1 MSNKRKT
8 PDSSTTSVSG
18 LSRGLIRSQ
27 SSMSGLNE
35 LARLGDKPKEIPSQ
49 VSSTTGTGYEQYT
62 DIEKRGGTRRR
73 KNKRKSKTRK
83 ARKQKKSKKSKK

>member
-8 PDSSTTSVSG
+8 QYPSTTSVSG
-18 LSRGLIRSQ
+18 LSRGLVRSH

-35 LARLGDKPKEIPSQ
+35 LARLGEKPKELPSQ
-49 VSSTTGTGYEQYT
+49 VTSTTGTGYEQYT

-73 KNKRKSKTRK
+73 KNKRKSK
-83 ARKQKKSKKSKK
+83 KSKKSKK